1 MRLLLASA
9 LAVWASLVFA
19 QTLPVEPEAPE
30 ITKAKSELVRLEQ
43 LVEAGGV
50 PRNRLEQARQE
61 LSEAMD
67 RAVLRRT
74 LYGSLKVEDLTEPLA
89 KQMLDSAQRLVSNQ
103 QKKVNQHREL
113 VEQNV
118 VGRLTLTP
126 FIEELDIRR
135 KSLALAESRVMFWN
149 QLLEMARA
157 EQARQLEQ
165 EQLAAAQQLSD
176 DESTAVLAL
185 SRVRQL
191 ENEFERVFSRSLPV
205 SARGDTTFH
214 RTLGFNHTGRID
226 VALNPDSAEGQWL
239 RKWLDRSGIPYLAF
253 RGAVPGQASAA
264 HIHVGPPS
272 TRLRSA
278 D

>member
-89 KQMLDSAQRLVSNQ
+89 KQMLDGAQRLVSNQ

-191 ENEFERVFSRSLPV
+191 ESEFERVFSRSLPV

-239 RKWLDRSGIPYLAF
+239 RKWLDRTGIPYLAF

>member
-103 QKKVNQHREL
+103 QK
-113 VEQNV
+113 
-118 VGRLTLTP
+118 
-126 FIEELDIRR
+126 
-135 KSLALAESRVMFWN
+135 
-149 QLLEMARA
+149 
-157 EQARQLEQ
+157 
-165 EQLAAAQQLSD
+165 
-176 DESTAVLAL
+176 
-185 SRVRQL
+185 
-191 ENEFERVFSRSLPV
+191 
-205 SARGDTTFH
+205 
-214 RTLGFNHTGRID
+214 
-226 VALNPDSAEGQWL
+226 
-239 RKWLDRSGIPYLAF
+239 
-253 RGAVPGQASAA
+253 
-264 HIHVGPPS
+264 
-272 TRLRSA
+272 
-278 D
+278 

>member
-1 MRLLLASA
+1 MRLLLAIA
-9 LAVWASLVFA
+9 LAVCASSG
-19 QTLPVEPEAPE
+19 QTPSLPSEPESPE
-30 ITKAKSELVRLEQ
+30 ITKAKAELERLAK

-50 PRNRLEQARQE
+50 PRKRLEMAREE
-61 LSEAMD
+61 LREAED

-89 KQMLDSAQRLVSNQ
+89 KQMLDSAERLVANQ
-103 QKKVNQHREL
+103 QERVNRHREL

-118 VGRLTLTP
+118 AGRLTLTP
-126 FIEELDIRR
+126 FIEELDTRR
-135 KSLALAESRVMFWN
+135 KALSLAQSRVMLWN
-149 QLLEMARA
+149 SLLEMARA
-157 EQARQLEQ
+157 EQARQLEAD
-165 EQLAAAQQLSD
+165 QLAQQQADDDAAVGV
-176 DESTAVLAL
+176 AAN
-185 SRVRQL
+185 RVRL
-191 ENEFERVFSRSLPV
+191 MEAEFERVFSRALPV

-239 RKWLDRSGIPYLAF
+239 RKWLDRTGIPYIAF
-253 RGAVPGQASAA
+253 RSAVPGQATAA

-272 TRLRSA
+272 TRLRIA

>member
-1 MRLLLASA
+1 MCLLPATL
-9 LAVWASLVFA
+9 LIVCASLVYG
-19 QTLPVEPEAPE
+19 QSHTSEVEAPE
-30 ITKAKSELVRLEQ
+30 ITKAKAELERLEK

-61 LSEAMD
+61 LGEAQD

-89 KQMLDSAQRLVSNQ
+89 NQMLESAERLVVNQ
-103 QKKVNQHREL
+103 QEKVNRQREL

-126 FIEELDIRR
+126 FIEELDVRR
-135 KSLALAESRVMFWN
+135 KSLSLAQSRVMFWN

-165 EQLAAAQQLSD
+165 DQQAAQQAD
-176 DESTAVLAL
+176 DEAATGIAV

-191 ENEFERVFSRSLPV
+191 ESEFERVFSRSLPV

-226 VALNPDSAEGQWL
+226 VAVSPDSAEGQWL
-239 RKWLDRSGIPYLAF
+239 RKWLDRTGVPYLAF
-253 RGAVPGQASAA
+253 RTAVPGQATAA
-264 HIHVGPPS
+264 HIHIGPPS
-272 TRLRSA
+272 TRLRLA

>member
-191 ENEFERVFSRSLPV
+191 ESEFERVFSRSLPV

>member
-74 LYGSLKVEDLTEPLA
+74 LYGSLKVEDLTESLA

-103 QKKVNQHREL
+103 QEKVNKYREL

-191 ENEFERVFSRSLPV
+191 ESEFERVFSRSLPV

>member
-191 ENEFERVFSRSLPV
+191 ESEFERVFSRSLPV

-239 RKWLDRSGIPYLAF
+239 RKWLDRSGIPYLSF